1 MAFATLALAAGG
13 AKVLTGLAGAR
24 NQAQSM
30 LDMGRDT
37 MLTARH
43 NINRRKIEG
52 RYNQFQILEQGHKA
66 AGMVARQ
73 SLEAEGSAMAG
84 AGASGA
90 IAGEGTPRAVL
101 TKIAQD
107 GLAAQ
112 RDVILNAKNQI
123 KAVGREVT
131 NANKAEWKG
140 AVDFMGRARKDAKQT
155 IDNSRMQAVADI
167 AETAASVYSAG
178 TAGGTKAFSWGL
190 EGAKTAQSLKGIG
203 AGQDSRHRGGS
214 RYQSPQA
221 NIKIPSRT
229 HNPNRR
235 QGSRYQFGV
244 TEGSRK
250 ASGVGSFNQ
259 PLGSGQMPVTGW
271 RWKKYDPNKGMM
283 YRKGY
288 GDIWKGSGGPR

>member
-1 MAFATLALAAGG
+1 MAFATIALAAG
-13 AKVLTGLAGAR
+13 ATKTLTGLAGAR

-190 EGAKTAQSLKGIG
+190 QGAKTAQAIG
-203 AGQDSRHRGGS
+203 SSRSAPKQPRQIGKYE
-214 RYQSPQA
+214 R
-221 NIKIPSRT
+221 
-229 HNPNRR
+229 NPNLR
-235 QGSRYQFGV
+235 QGSRHQFKV
-244 TEGSRK
+244 TQGSRK
-250 ASGVGSFNQ
+250 ASGVGSFSE
-259 PLGSGQMPVTGW
+259 PLGSGQMPVKGW

>member
-1 MAFATLALAAGG
+1 MAFATIALAAG
-13 AKVLTGLAGAR
+13 ATRTLTGLAGAR

-190 EGAKTAQSLKGIG
+190 QGAKTAQTVNQSQQNL
-203 AGQDSRHRGGS
+203 ASDRHAPV
-214 RYQSPQA
+214 Q
-221 NIKIPSRT
+221 RT
-229 HNPNRR
+229 AKYHSITHKYPTI
-235 QGSRYQFGV
+235 QGSK
-244 TEGSRK
+244 K

-259 PLGSGQMPVTGW
+259 PLGSGKMPVKGW
-271 RWKKYDPNKGMM
+271 RWKRRTSQGHQI
-283 YRKGY
+283 RKGY
-288 GDIWKGSGGPR
+288 GHSWQNISRGGY

>member
-1 MAFATLALAAGG
+1 MAFATIALAAG
-13 AKVLTGLAGAR
+13 ATRTLTGLAGAR

-190 EGAKTAQSLKGIG
+190 QGAKTAQAIG
-203 AGQDSRHRGGS
+203 SSRSAPKQPRQIGKYE
-214 RYQSPQA
+214 R
-221 NIKIPSRT
+221 
-229 HNPNRR
+229 NPNLR
-235 QGSRYQFGV
+235 QGSRHQFKV
-244 TEGSRK
+244 TQGSRK
-250 ASGVGSFNQ
+250 ASGVGSFSE
-259 PLGSGQMPVTGW
+259 PLGSGQMPVKGW

>member
-1 MAFATLALAAGG
+1 MAFATIALAAG
-13 AKVLTGLAGAR
+13 ATRTLTGLAGAR

-167 AETAASVYSAG
+167 AETALSVYSAG

-190 EGAKTAQSLKGIG
+190 QGAKTAQAIG
-203 AGQDSRHRGGS
+203 SSRSAPKQPRQIGKYE
-214 RYQSPQA
+214 R
-221 NIKIPSRT
+221 
-229 HNPNRR
+229 NPNLR
-235 QGSRYQFGV
+235 QGSRHQFKV
-244 TEGSRK
+244 TQGSRK
-250 ASGVGSFNQ
+250 ASGVGSFSE
-259 PLGSGQMPVTGW
+259 PLGSGQMPVKGW

>member
-1 MAFATLALAAGG
+1 MAFATIALAAG
-13 AKVLTGLAGAR
+13 ATRTLTGLAGAR

-190 EGAKTAQSLKGIG
+190 QGAKTAQAIG
-203 AGQDSRHRGGS
+203 SSRSAPKQPRQIGKYE
-214 RYQSPQA
+214 R
-221 NIKIPSRT
+221 
-229 HNPNRR
+229 NPNLR
-235 QGSRYQFGV
+235 QGSRHQFKV
-244 TEGSRK
+244 TQGSRK
-250 ASGVGSFNQ
+250 ASGVGSFSE
-259 PLGSGQMPVTGW
+259 PLGSGQMPVKGW
-271 RWKKYDPNKGMM
+271 RWK
-283 YRKGY
+283 
-288 GDIWKGSGGPR
+288 

>member
-1 MAFATLALAAGG
+1 MAFATIALAAG
-13 AKVLTGLAGAR
+13 ATRTLTGLAGAR

-73 SLEAEGSAMAG
+73 GLEAEGSAMAG

-107 GLAAQ
+107 VLAAQ

-123 KAVGREVT
+123 KALGRELT

-190 EGAKTAQSLKGIG
+190 QGAKTAQAIG
-203 AGQDSRHRGGS
+203 SSRSAPKQPRQIGKYE
-214 RYQSPQA
+214 R
-221 NIKIPSRT
+221 
-229 HNPNRR
+229 NPNLR
-235 QGSRYQFGV
+235 QGSRHQFKV
-244 TEGSRK
+244 TQGSRK
-250 ASGVGSFNQ
+250 ASGVGSFSE
-259 PLGSGQMPVTGW
+259 PLGSGQMPVKGW

>member
-1 MAFATLALAAGG
+1 MAFATIALAAG
-13 AKVLTGLAGAR
+13 ATRTLTGLAGAR

-73 SLEAEGSAMAG
+73 GLEAEGSAMAG

-123 KAVGREVT
+123 KALGRELT

-190 EGAKTAQSLKGIG
+190 QGAKTAQAIG
-203 AGQDSRHRGGS
+203 SSRSAPKQPRQIGKYE
-214 RYQSPQA
+214 R
-221 NIKIPSRT
+221 
-229 HNPNRR
+229 NPNLR
-235 QGSRYQFGV
+235 QGSRHQFKV
-244 TEGSRK
+244 TQGSRK
-250 ASGVGSFNQ
+250 ASGVGSFSE
-259 PLGSGQMPVTGW
+259 PLGSGQMPVKGW

>member
-1 MAFATLALAAGG
+1 MAFATIALAAG
-13 AKVLTGLAGAR
+13 ATRTLTGLAGAR

-167 AETAASVYSAG
+167 AETALSVYSAG

-190 EGAKTAQSLKGIG
+190 QGAKTAQTVNQSQQNL
-203 AGQDSRHRGGS
+203 ASDRHAPVQRTAK
-214 RYQSPQA
+214 YH
-221 NIKIPSRT
+221 SRT
-229 HNPNRR
+229 HKYPTI
-235 QGSRYQFGV
+235 QGSK
-244 TEGSRK
+244 K

-259 PLGSGQMPVTGW
+259 PLGSGKMPVKGW
-271 RWKKYDPNKGMM
+271 RWKRRTSQGHQI
-283 YRKGY
+283 RKGY
-288 GDIWKGSGGPR
+288 GHSWQNISRGGY

>member
-1 MAFATLALAAGG
+1 MAFATIALAAG
-13 AKVLTGLAGAR
+13 ATRTLTGLAGAR

-190 EGAKTAQSLKGIG
+190 QGAKTAQTVNQSQQNL
-203 AGQDSRHRGGS
+203 ASDRHAPVQRTAK
-214 RYQSPQA
+214 YH
-221 NIKIPSRT
+221 SRT
-229 HNPNRR
+229 HKYPTI
-235 QGSRYQFGV
+235 QGSK
-244 TEGSRK
+244 K

-259 PLGSGQMPVTGW
+259 PLGSGKMPVKGW
-271 RWKKYDPNKGMM
+271 RWKRRTSQGHQI
-283 YRKGY
+283 RKGY
-288 GDIWKGSGGPR
+288 GHSWQNISRGGY